1 MISSSGTAPQPHK
14 SLCLQIKVNKTTGQ
28 YGPRK
33 VRHEPSHC
41 DGGGNGQR
49 MQLVKTIPSQSSSG
63 YSSTDIIKE
72 SIRSRLNECLD
83 AASRAINKCDE
94 LNFEFRKAFGI
105 SPGYLYCRDKFNKVF
120 DSRRNMKVMKC
131 STEEDGHWLRNAL
144 LGPRYY
150 PSYLVYSTSSNV
162 FNANGEMKVDGV
174 VPMCGDLAVL
184 YAKGLYGPGKKELAQ
199 CKSMD
204 QLQELMRLHGVDAW
218 KWHKNRSDTPK
229 ETHAFHSSDFSKPIS
244 GLVHQYWDM
253 PCGERKVFL
262 LETEKVKKSDT
273 HAMVI
278 MLEKKTDY
286 VMVLRHYDPNWT
298 NSCQKVILNN
308 PDHADRL
315 ELKDLYSEN
324 DVEYYFKNGVA
335 KLTSLETVHDKQK
348 ADYFWYSSDNNGQA
362 GVRLSVEGG
371 LWYRCKPLSD
381 TQERSDYD
389 QRRRI
394 LEDDVVR
401 IITEEVFVGNKS
413 EAEKETII
421 EYFLRNMRSG
431 TFHEKIFSQLLQSNL
446 SAEFKLRNLESYCF
460 QNYRDLLPIYPGSPK
475 DLLGLGPEELAAAF
489 TLAVTNSDPGLA
501 EFAVIAAVSDDRKS
515 EEDRVAVL
523 DHFKFDAKIDR
534 ELQQRII
541 HHLVQSNLSAGSKLK
556 YLKNFPL
563 TNCSDKL
570 PLSPCSLK
578 DLLGLGAEE
587 LIVALQIA
595 MVNNDPEL
603 AELAV
608 IASLSDDS
616 KSEEDRVAVID
627 HVEFDEIDKELQRRI
642 IHHLLQSNLSA
653 GSKLKCLKD
662 FPLTNC
668 GDNLPLSPCSLKDL
682 LGLGA
687 KELIAAFQIAVV
699 NNDPELA
706 ELAVIASLSDDSKSE
721 EERVALLLNYK
732 TDARDIDK
740 ELQRRVFPIVLT
752 SNLSLRFKL
761 KYFEDFF
768 EEYQDYF
775 NGFRDIVSESLCRES
790 PPTDLADGLRL
801 ALYLNDVKLA
811 GNIIDMV
818 VSDDDHSEEEKI
830 AILDLAKTSPTPIPW
845 GLVKKNVDV
854 VKCYLSG
861 ILESSLSDAH
871 KVELSR
877 MSNHELRSIVL
888 QALLT
893 MGVDMAHSLVGIVAN
908 SKISPALKEK
918 IVDPKVCLEV
928 FVDSIGDPHDK
939 QVKEMIE
946 MLDQLIM
953 EKTEYPI
960 NIEKEVLND

>member
-1 MISSSGTAPQPHK
+1 MISSSGTASQPLK
-14 SLCLQIKVNKTTGQ
+14 SLCPQRQATKTTGQ
-28 YGPRK
+28 YGPRT

-41 DGGGNGQR
+41 GGGGNGQR
-49 MQLVKTIPSQSSSG
+49 MQLVKTIPGQSSSG
-63 YSSTDIIKE
+63 YSKTDIVKK
-72 SIRSRLNECLD
+72 SLSSRVDECRD
-83 AASRAINKCDE
+83 AASWAIYKYDE
-94 LNFEFRKAFGI
+94 LNLKCRKALGI
-105 SPGYLYCRDKFNKVF
+105 SFGFQYCKLKFDKVF
-120 DSRRNMKVMKC
+120 DSRRNMKVMGC
-131 STEEDGHWLRNAL
+131 HTEEDGHWLKKAL

-150 PSYLVYSTSSNV
+150 PGYFVYSTSSNV
-162 FNANGEMKVDGV
+162 FNANGEMKVDGE

-218 KWHKNRSDTPK
+218 KWHKNRSDKPK

-244 GLVHQYWDM
+244 ALVHQYWDM

-262 LETEKVKKSDT
+262 LETEKVKKSDR

-315 ELKDLYSEN
+315 ELKDLYSEKN
-324 DVEYYFKNGVA
+324 LEYFFQQGVA
-335 KLTSLETVHDKQK
+335 KLTSLETVHDKQE
-348 ADYFWYSSDNNGQA
+348 ADYYWYSSDKNGQA
-362 GVRLSVEGG
+362 GLRLSVEGG
-371 LWYRCKPLSD
+371 LWFRCKPLSD
-381 TQERSDYD
+381 SQERSDYD
-389 QRRRI
+389 QRRQI

-413 EAEKETII
+413 EAEKEAII
-421 EYFLRNMRSG
+421 EYFLREMRSD
-431 TFHEKIFSQLLQSNL
+431 TFREKIFSQLLQSNL

-460 QNYRDLLPIYPGSPK
+460 QNYRDLLPIYPSSPK

-541 HHLVQSNLSAGSKLK
+541 HHLLQSNLSVGSKLK
-556 YLKNFPL
+556 CLKDFPL
-563 TNCSDKL
+563 TNCGDNL
-570 PLSPCSLK
+570 PLSSCSLK
-578 DLLGLGAEE
+578 DLLGLGAKE
-587 LIVALQIA
+587 LIAAFQIA
-595 MVNNDPEL
+595 LVNNDPEL

-616 KSEEDRVAVID
+616 KSEEERVAVID
-627 HVEFDEIDKELQRRI
+627 HVEFDEKIDNELQRRI
-642 IHHLLQSNLSA
+642 IHHLLQSNLSV

-668 GDNLPLSPCSLKDL
+668 GDNLPLSSCSLKDL

-687 KELIAAFQIAVV
+687 KELIAAFQIALV

-721 EERVALLLNYK
+721 EERVALLLNLK

-761 KYFEDFF
+761 EYFEDFV

-830 AILDLAKTSPTPIPW
+830 AILDLAKTSPIHW

-877 MSNHELRSIVL
+877 MGKIDLRSIVM

-893 MGVDMAHSLVGIVAN
+893 EGVDMAHSLVGIVAN
-908 SKISPALKEK
+908 SKMSPALKEK
-918 IVDPKVCLEV
+918 IVDPKLCLEV
-928 FVDSIGDPHDK
+928 FVDSIEDPHDK

-953 EKTEYPI
+953 EKTEYPV